1 MKLLY
6 YRSVTYFAPIEV
18 QLVLLECWY
27 SKFSFSLAI
36 LTGCKIKPVLKV
48 ALSINFRRFKISW
61 RRGQSTWN
69 SLTGSSS
76 GRQLIIKQCSLEG
89 KSHPLR
95 KVWSVRSK
103 KETHLQQKILE
114 SPKIK
119 TKYQSMYEQGLGDI
133 QCIFVVSCRW
143 FSHQNDPFSN
153 QETDIQRS

>member
-6 YRSVTYFAPIEV
+6 YRPVKYFALIVV
-18 QLVLLECWY
+18 QWVLLECWY
-27 SKFSFSLAI
+27 SKSSFSFER
-36 LTGCKIKPVLKV
+36 LTGCKMKPVFTV
-48 ALSINFRRFKISW
+48 ALFINFRRFRISW
-61 RRGQSTWN
+61 RCGQSTWN
-69 SLTGSSS
+69 SLTGFSS
-76 GRQLIIKQCSLEG
+76 GHQLIIKQCSLEG

-114 SPKIK
+114 CPKLK
-119 TKYQSMYEQGLGDI
+119 TKYKSMSEQALGDI
-133 QCIFVVSCRW
+133 QCNFVTFCRW